1 MKTGEKKEPSINHA
15 DRKQITGRFS
25 SASSSGW
32 RNSKKL
38 GGDMTSL
45 ANLACRYAAAPRVR
59 GRQWKEPAP
68 LDAWLHDGPAADLD
82 RLCGWHA

>member
-1 MKTGEKKEPSINHA
+1 MCAGRHADGLMKTGEKKEPSINHA

-38 GGDMTSL
+38 G
-45 ANLACRYAAAPRVR
+45 AI
-59 GRQWKEPAP
+59 
-68 LDAWLHDGPAADLD
+68 
-82 RLCGWHA
+82 